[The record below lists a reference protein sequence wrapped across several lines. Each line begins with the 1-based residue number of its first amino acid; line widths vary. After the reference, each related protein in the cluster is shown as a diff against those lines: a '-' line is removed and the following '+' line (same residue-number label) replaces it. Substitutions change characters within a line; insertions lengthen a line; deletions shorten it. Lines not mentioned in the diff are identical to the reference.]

1 MRLAAAVLAAVRGP
15 RLFWFTRLLVYMAA
29 LACRFIAGSHLS
41 GRGPMAGEDTW
52 KGKPAQSLLVK
63 GGDCVIFVS
72 TVWHNGAPNTSQDTR
87 HMMQFHYSK

>member
-1 MRLAAAVLAAVRGP
+1 
-15 RLFWFTRLLVYMAA
+15 
-29 LACRFIAGSHLS
+29 
-41 GRGPMAGEDTW
+41 MAGEDTW